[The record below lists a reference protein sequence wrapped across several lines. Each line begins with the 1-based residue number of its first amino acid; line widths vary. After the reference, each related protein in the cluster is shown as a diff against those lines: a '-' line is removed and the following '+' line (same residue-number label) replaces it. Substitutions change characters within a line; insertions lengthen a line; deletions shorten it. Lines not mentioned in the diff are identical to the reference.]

1 MGETGAQQA
10 EEATETV
17 EVAEGDE
24 TQDDSAPEPDSRVL
38 LRGSDPLTPTE
49 ASSLAAVG
57 ETRLVIWA
65 GEHDSGKTTL
75 CAELYERHR
84 RGKAQTVFAGSETLL
99 GFEERIHLSRVES
112 GRLIPRT
119 KRTELDPDE
128 RELLH
133 LAVQGDAGRTDLL
146 IADIPGEVF
155 RRIRDHEISTSDVPL
170 LSQADKLAI
179 VVDGALIARPGDRTM
194 AIHFARQ
201 LIDELAAGDLPAEKM
216 DIVLLLTKLDR
227 LRDAGPDALAYWEEH
242 RKSLLANLQKLN
254 PQATVLAAAARFSCD
269 QDDGMDELMGWLLRE
284 PPDPAEPELEPA
296 APPGRLQR
304 VRAPRT
310 SP

>member
-1 MGETGAQQA
+1 MSEAEAQQT
-10 EEATETV
+10 EEATEPV
-17 EVAEGDE
+17 EVAEDGE
-24 TQDDSAPEPDSRVL
+24 SQEDSAPEPRTL
-38 LRGSDPLTPTE
+38 LRGPDPLTPVE
-49 ASSLAAVG
+49 ASSLAAAG

-75 CAELYERHR
+75 SAELYERHR
-84 RGKAQTVFAGSETLL
+84 RGEAKTVFTGSETLL

-112 GRLIPRT
+112 GRLTPRT
-119 KRTELDPDE
+119 KRTELDSDE

-155 RRIRDHEISTSDVPL
+155 RRIRDHEISATDVPL
-170 LSQADKLAI
+170 LSQADKLA
-179 VVDGALIARPGDRTM
+179 VVVNGAQIARPGDRSM

-201 LIDELAAGDLPAEKM
+201 LIGELAAGDLPVEKM
-216 DIVLLLTKLDR
+216 DILLLLTKLDC
-227 LRDAGPDALAYWEEH
+227 LRTVGPDALAYWEEE
-242 RKSLLANLQKLN
+242 REPLLAELQKLN
-254 PQATVLAAAARFSCD
+254 PQAMALATAARFSGGV
-269 QDDGMDELMGWLLRE
+269 DDGMEELMRWLLRE
-284 PPDPAEPELEPA
+284 PPDPAEPELKSA

-304 VRAPRT
+304 IRTPRT

>member
-1 MGETGAQQA
+1 MDEAEAQQA
-10 EEATETV
+10 KEATESV
-17 EVAEGDE
+17 EVADNGE
-24 TQDDSAPEPDSRVL
+24 TQEDSAPTPEPRAL
-38 LRGSDPLTPTE
+38 LRGTDPLTPAE
-49 ASSLAAVG
+49 ASSLAAVRK
-57 ETRLVIWA
+57 TRLVIWA

-84 RGKAQTVFAGSETLL
+84 RGEAQTVFAGSETLL

-112 GRLIPRT
+112 GRLTPRT
-119 KRTELDPDE
+119 KRTELDPDK

-133 LAVQGDAGRTDLL
+133 LAVQSDTGRSDLL

-155 RRIRDHEISTSDVPL
+155 RRIRDHEIGAADVPL
-170 LSQADKLAI
+170 LSQADKLAV
-179 VVDGALIARPGDRTM
+179 VVDGALIARPGDRSM

-201 LIDELAAGDLPAEKM
+201 LIGELSAGDLPAEKM
-216 DIVLLLTKLDR
+216 DILLLLTKLDR
-227 LRDAGPDALAYWEEH
+227 LHDAGPDALAYWEEH
-242 RKSLLANLQKLN
+242 REPLLADLQKLN
-254 PQATVLAAAARFSCD
+254 PQATTLATAARFSGD
-269 QDDGMDELMGWLLRE
+269 QDDGMEELMGWLLRE